1 MEHLRRLLQEERKA
15 NLEFLGRDQ
24 CKDFSHY
31 KYVNGILRG
40 LEIALSH
47 LNEIAKKEI
56 NDD

>member
-1 MEHLRRLLQEERKA
+1 MEHLRRVLLEEYKA

-31 KYVNGILRG
+31 KYVSGLLRG
-40 LEIALSH
+40 LEIALTH
-47 LNEIAKKEI
+47 ITDLAKKEM